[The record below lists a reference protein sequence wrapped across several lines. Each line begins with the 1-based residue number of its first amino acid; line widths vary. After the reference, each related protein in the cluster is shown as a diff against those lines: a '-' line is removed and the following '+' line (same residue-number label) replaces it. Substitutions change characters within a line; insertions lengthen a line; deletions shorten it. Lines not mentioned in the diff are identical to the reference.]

1 MELGRWKGV
10 PYNERLCTFC
20 NNDVGD
26 EYHMMLVCPY
36 FKEDRVKYVRPYYY
50 RNPNTLKF
58 QQLMTSKQKKLP
70 RLCYYIQIINK
81 SVTSIEQIN
90 ELITVGR
97 RIDQY
102 CFY

>member
-26 EYHMMLVCPY
+26 EYHMMLVCSY

-58 QQLMTSKQKKLP
+58 QQLMTSNNKKSY
-70 RLCYYIQIINK
+70 RGCVIIYK
-81 SVTSIEQIN
+81 LSIK
-90 ELITVGR
+90 V
-97 RIDQY
+97 
-102 CFY
+102 

>member
-1 MELGRWKGV
+1 MASRTRNHRLPMELGRWKGV

-36 FKEDRVKYVRPYYY
+36 FKEDRVKYVMPYYY

-58 QQLMTSKQKKLP
+58 QQLMTSNNKK
-70 RLCYYIQIINK
+70 
-81 SVTSIEQIN
+81 VTAAVLLYTNYQ
-90 ELITVGR
+90 
-97 RIDQY
+97 
-102 CFY
+102 